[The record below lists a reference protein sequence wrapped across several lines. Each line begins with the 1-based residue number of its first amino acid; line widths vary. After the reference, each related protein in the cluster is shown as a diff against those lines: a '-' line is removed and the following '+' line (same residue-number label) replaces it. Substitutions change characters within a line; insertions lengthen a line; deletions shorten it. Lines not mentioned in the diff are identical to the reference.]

1 MRRCITLLLLGL
13 LAGCSTLDT
22 LSRYLSGG
30 KDNSEPPSPLVTF
43 QTKLNVAEL
52 WSASVGNGTE
62 EQYLKL
68 SPVIAN
74 QRMFVADTDGTLSAL
89 DATNGSDIWSKDT
102 DVPISGGPGFGE
114 DTVLIGT
121 SNGEVLAYTAENGKL
136 LWRAQLSSEVL
147 SAPARSQGIVVA
159 RTNDGKVF
167 GLDGNSGKRLWSYD
181 RVVPPLTLRGTS
193 APVIAGNAVI
203 AGFDGGR
210 LTALELSTGRLL
222 WETSIAAASGR
233 SELERMVDIDSAPVA
248 VDGVIYV
255 ATFQGYVSALQQ
267 DSGRIIWSR
276 EVSSY
281 AGFSVDG
288 AQLYITDD
296 NSHVMALDRYTGST
310 NWIQEKLHARGVT
323 GPEAVGDYIVAGDV
337 EGYLHW
343 MSKADGEFVAR
354 NRLCDKR
361 ILVPPVAAGRVLYA
375 FCSNGDVGAYA
386 FR

>member
-1 MRRCITLLLLGL
+1 MRRALALLLLGL
-13 LAGCSTLDT
+13 LTGCGTYDKV
-22 LSRYLSGG
+22 SRYLSGG

-43 QTKLNVAEL
+43 QTRINVAEL
-52 WSASVGNGTE
+52 WADNVGDGTE
-62 EQYLKL
+62 KQYLKL
-68 SPVIAN
+68 APVIAG
-74 QRMFVADTDGTLSAL
+74 QRMFVADRDGTLSAL
-89 DATNGSDIWSKDT
+89 DATNGSEIWSKDT
-102 DVPISGGPGFGE
+102 DVPITGGPGFGE

-121 SNGEVLAYTAENGKL
+121 SNGEVLAYSAAKGKL

-147 SAPARSQGIVVA
+147 SAPVRAQGVVVV
-159 RTNDGKVF
+159 RTNDGKLF
-167 GLDGNSGKRLWSYD
+167 GLEGGTGKRLWNYD
-181 RVVPPLTLRGTS
+181 RIVPPLTLRGTS
-193 APVIAGNAVI
+193 TPVISGKAVI

-210 LTALELSTGRLL
+210 LAALELSTGRLL

-233 SELERMVDIDSAPVA
+233 SELERMVDIDSSPVI

-267 DSGRIIWSR
+267 DTGRIIWSR

-288 AQLYITDD
+288 AQLYITDE
-296 NSHVMALDRYTGST
+296 NSHIMALDRYTGGT

-323 GPEAVGDYIVAGDV
+323 APEPIGDYIVAGDV

-343 MSKADGEFVAR
+343 MSKADGNFVAR
-354 NRLCDKR
+354 NRLCKKR

-375 FCSNGDVGAYA
+375 FCSDGDVGAYA